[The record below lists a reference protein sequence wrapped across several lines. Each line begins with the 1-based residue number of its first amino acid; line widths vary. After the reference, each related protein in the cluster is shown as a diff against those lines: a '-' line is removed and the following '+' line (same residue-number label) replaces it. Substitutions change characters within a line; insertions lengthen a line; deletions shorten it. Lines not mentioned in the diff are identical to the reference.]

1 MEVFHDG
8 VVVIGYGAD
17 SEHLFHDILD
27 CFLVFRIRSD
37 FSLHQQF
44 FDKRFFGNKADQF
57 LISLIDRT
65 DGGQPV
71 HIVFDEPVRRF
82 HEAVLH
88 GLHGS
93 LHVHPAVVGDESQHI
108 IQRVDVHF
116 PSAFKVQRELVRC
129 LKHLPDV
136 RFPESCFDI
145 RKLMINRLHQPSNRL
160 VDAAGHFFGAGPDG
174 ITVDIDDRVLQVL
187 GQIHLGISAALAH
200 LHAFRLLF
208 LYFEIDPDLL

>member
-65 DGGQPV
+65 DGG
-71 HIVFDEPVRRF
+71 
-82 HEAVLH
+82 LH

-200 LHAFRLLF
+200 LHAFRLFDGLILGQLYRGVQPQEF